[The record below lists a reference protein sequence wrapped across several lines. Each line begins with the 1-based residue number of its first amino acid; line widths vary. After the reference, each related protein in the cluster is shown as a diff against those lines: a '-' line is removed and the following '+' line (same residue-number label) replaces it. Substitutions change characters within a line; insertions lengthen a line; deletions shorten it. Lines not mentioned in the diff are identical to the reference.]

1 MAHKYAGMRVVEIL
15 RLKKASVRSAPLPSG
30 CPSWAELEPLFWEQ
44 IDDGARQNQ
53 PGFRTVRKLLTDQR
67 FDR

>member
-15 RLKKASVRSAPLPSG
+15 RLKKASVRAAPLPSG
-30 CPSWAELEPLFWEQ
+30 SPGWAEFDPMLWEQ
-44 IDDGARQNQ
+44 VDDGARQNR